1 MRLSISEILEK
12 CSKAPAK
19 ERAAVLQANDTLAL
33 RVILQYALDPRIVWE
48 LPLGVPPYKP
58 SELLDQQ
65 GKLIQDIRMLQYFIK
80 DSSPHKLHPLKRET
94 MFIQFLESL
103 DPKDAALIC
112 AAKDKKLPVKGI
124 SVKVVNEAFPGLV
137 LEKEKEEK

>member
-19 ERAAVLQANDTLAL
+19 ERADVLRNNDNLAL

-48 LPLGVPPYKP
+48 LPLGAPPYKP
-58 SELLDQQ
+58 SDLLDQQ

-80 DSSPHKLHPLKRET
+80 DSTPHKLHPLKRET

-103 DPKDAALIC
+103 DPKDAVLIC
-112 AAKDKKLPVKGI
+112 SAKDKKLPYKGI
-124 SVKVVNEAFPGLV
+124 TAKVINEAFPGLIQ
-137 LEKEKEEK
+137 EKEEK